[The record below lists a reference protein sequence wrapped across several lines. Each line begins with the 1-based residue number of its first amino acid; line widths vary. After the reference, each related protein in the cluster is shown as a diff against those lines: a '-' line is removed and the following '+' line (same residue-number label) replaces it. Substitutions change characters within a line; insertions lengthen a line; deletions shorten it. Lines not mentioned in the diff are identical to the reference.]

1 MIDFFRFQS
10 IPGGF
15 NALRRLYTDVQEPM
29 MNAAEEQVCYTL
41 DRILLPFKCQPHK
54 IVKHTQTIS
63 VSYILWGRRLKG

>member
-1 MIDFFRFQS
+1 
-10 IPGGF
+10 
-15 NALRRLYTDVQEPM
+15 M

-54 IVKHTQTIS
+54 IVKHTQTTS